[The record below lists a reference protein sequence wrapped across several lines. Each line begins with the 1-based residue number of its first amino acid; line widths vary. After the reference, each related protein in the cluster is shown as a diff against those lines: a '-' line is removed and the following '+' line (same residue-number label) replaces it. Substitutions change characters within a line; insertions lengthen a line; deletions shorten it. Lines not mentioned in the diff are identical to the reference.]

1 MDDRLF
7 FFSLPSERTKK
18 KKIAYSCSNVQSR
31 HEKLNS
37 LSRLLFEQHPITSLY
52 GIFLGTKALKN
63 KFFKAVPLVEDPI
76 E

>member
-1 MDDRLF
+1 MTDSF
-7 FFSLPSERTKK
+7 FFSALRKDKK
-18 KKIAYSCSNVQSR
+18 KKIAYSCSNIQSR

-63 KFFKAVPLVEDPI
+63 EFFKAVPLVEDPI